1 MTRRLPAWALL
12 APLLLVLA
20 LGACRRDAA
29 DSAKAPGD
37 PVAAVLAQAKAL
49 EENDLARFSRLSLP
63 KDLHARTE
71 ALWNQRVAQAEPAT
85 ERESAEFERM
95 MGRLT
100 APDAKEA
107 LARDI
112 EPRLAQLEGE
122 ISGQWPLMQATAL
135 IFLKAAIAAN
145 AELTDTQKAHGTD
158 VATSL
163 VNWVQPGLITDRA
176 RARTA
181 IGIVVDT
188 AQSLEL
194 PTLAQ
199 ARALE
204 MMPALEKGGVA
215 LAGLKQVGKT
225 YGLDMDLALAGVAA
239 EVVSAEGE
247 LATVKVSYP
256 LLGETI
262 SFELPMERRD
272 GGWYSAESLRQAESE
287 LAEAGEASG
296 QPAPAAG

>member
-20 LGACRRDAA
+20 LGACRRDA
-29 DSAKAPGD
+29 DPAKAPGD

-49 EENDLARFSRLSLP
+49 QENDLVRFSRLSLP
-63 KDLHARTE
+63 ADLHARTE
-71 ALWNQRVAQAEPAT
+71 ALWNQRVAQAEPAS
-85 ERESAEFERM
+85 ERDSAEFKRM
-95 MGRLT
+95 MERLT
-100 APDAKEA
+100 APDAKDA

-112 EPRLAQLEGE
+112 EPRLAKVEGE

-135 IFLKAAIAAN
+135 IFVKAAITAN
-145 AELTDTQKAHGTD
+145 TELTDTQKAHGSE
-158 VATSL
+158 VVTSL
-163 VNWVQPGLITDRA
+163 VNWIQPGLITDRA

-181 IGIVVDT
+181 IGIMVDT
-188 AQSLEL
+188 AQALEL
-194 PTLAQ
+194 PTLEQ
-199 ARALE
+199 ARALQ

-225 YGLDMDLALAGVAA
+225 YGLDVDLALAGVAA
-239 EVVSAEGE
+239 EVVSASGE

-256 LLGETI
+256 LLGQTI

-272 GGWYSAESLRQAESE
+272 GGWYSAESLRQAEDE
-287 LAEAGEASG
+287 LAEAGQSSAP
-296 QPAPAAG
+296 PAPAAG